1 MIKVTFKHD
10 TNRNTISFKVTG
22 HSGASA
28 IGTDL
33 ICAGASTL
41 AYTLAQNVLDGF
53 NDDKFLIKPIINI
66 KSGDMRV
73 DCKVKDEFYDEF
85 LYMYFVIQKGF
96 VILSKNYPKNI
107 TVKILD

>member
-41 AYTLAQNVLDGF
+41 AYTLAQNVYIFGDSVDSDLAPGIKLGMNAFYID
-53 NDDKFLIKPIINI
+53 NSCNIKPLITKLLNENI
-66 KSGDMRV
+66 
-73 DCKVKDEFYDEF
+73 
-85 LYMYFVIQKGF
+85 
-96 VILSKNYPKNI
+96 
-107 TVKILD
+107 